1 MNLPWWKCQKGGIR
15 KWTYIERTTDRL
27 SSLDCKLTL
36 LVELLCALA
45 PLWQPHNG
53 HHLGTQTGAPL
64 LSPSQRCR
72 VWAPAARTF
81 LQAVHGPWDT
91 GGAHHVPGSRAQPAQ
106 ATHPSRAGHL
116 HGAAEHH
123 GPVGLE
129 GRWAGGEKGLESLA
143 WQKRRERTE
152 SQVIVKVQ
160 IGEKSS
166 NKRTS
171 WRAVCLI
178 KHSGKAC
185 LTAAA
190 AAPRGWRT
198 PSFDFNHS
206 LVLHTYCRGSKNEF
220 LHYKRHNE
228 KVKSSKKSFSSST
241 VLKTEKTKNTKV
253 SRRGQCR
260 WQHTVQ
266 VR

>member
-1 MNLPWWKCQKGGIR
+1 MQSLGPRCQDFSPGCTWPPRCWRSAPRSGQPCSAHSSH
-15 KWTYIERTTDRL
+15 
-27 SSLDCKLTL
+27 SSL
-36 LVELLCALA
+36 
-45 PLWQPHNG
+45 PG
-53 HHLGTQTGAPL
+53 GAPPR
-64 LSPSQRCR
+64 SC
-72 VWAPAARTF
+72 WAS
-81 LQAVHGPWDT
+81 WSCWT
-91 GGAHHVPGSRAQPAQ
+91 GGPM
-106 ATHPSRAGHL
+106 
-116 HGAAEHH
+116 
-123 GPVGLE
+123 GL
-129 GRWAGGEKGLESLA
+129 GGEKGPESRSGA

-171 WRAVCLI
+171 WCAVCLI

-198 PSFDFNHS
+198 PSFNFNHS

-228 KVKSSKKSFSSST
+228 KVKCSKKSFSSST
-241 VLKTEKTKNTKV
+241 VLKTEKTKNTKSAGEDSADGSTLSKWGKLYLWHHTHSHTQMSGLACCWGV
-253 SRRGQCR
+253 TLSAGICLLYFFLILFFFCLTLNSDR
-260 WQHTVQ
+260 W
-266 VR
+266 